1 MAGEYPGVH
10 SPSRCRGGTN
20 NVSAAASDRFVY
32 LCYSK
37 VFCPVGFM
45 VDSTPGMIMPGVFP
59 SPISGSVDDVAIAP
73 PVSLL
78 LALF

>member
-1 MAGEYPGVH
+1 
-10 SPSRCRGGTN
+10 
-20 NVSAAASDRFVY
+20 
-32 LCYSK
+32 
-37 VFCPVGFM
+37 M